1 MLRTTIYTKVLI
13 IAFFVA
19 VAHIAMGAFSG
30 VDDKT
35 KNKYSLKNINSISK
49 NYSLSSLHISSFKF
63 AGSQDLFTQKSAD
76 GVEINSMI
84 RLQNGN
90 TTYVYPYK
98 YVVKMPKFKTPT
110 APAHL

>member
-1 MLRTTIYTKVLI
+1 MLRTTIYTKLLI
-13 IAFFVA
+13 ITLFVT
-19 VAHIAMGAFSG
+19 VTHIAMGAFSG
-30 VDDKT
+30 LDDKS
-35 KNKYSLKNINSISK
+35 KNKYSLKNISSLSK

-63 AGSQDLFTQKSAD
+63 VGSQNLFSQKSAD